1 MRARLTLRRLV
12 AGAALILAAAVIV
25 VVVLGSSSSPSNAT
39 SGSAGTATG
48 AATVRRRDLVQTDTE
63 SGTLSYANPQTVYNR
78 LNGTITWLP
87 NVGQVIKPGGTLFR
101 VDGEPV
107 LLMDGITP
115 AYRALSAADTYGQ
128 DVLQLNRNLVRL
140 GFNPDGITVNDDWQ
154 AATTV
159 GVELLQAS
167 LGESETGS
175 LSLGQIVFLPGAQ
188 LISTVDGTLGS
199 TGGSGSGGSGGSDPV
214 GADTAVPAPR
224 PEFVSLEKP
233 KDPAPSGTP
242 PSGTPPTGAPPPGTP
257 PPNTGPRRRH
267 RRHRSTTR
275 ETLAALTAL
284 LKAESAQLKAEAAQL
299 KAERRESANNGSK
312 QGSSK
317 GGTSGSGSGHSRATT
332 AAASGST
339 GGGSTGGGSTGGGST
354 GGGSDGGG
362 SAGGSA
368 SAQADP
374 ADVLDPAGGHGRS
387 GGVVPERGGARR
399 ARDRGDAGR
408 QHGERT
414 HHRRQ
419 PRRSELE
426 WIGQR
431 LRQRGI
437 GRWWRRRRRRRRRRG
452 SSGSSSTIPVTIALS
467 GHHSGA
473 GFDQAAVSVNFAE
486 QRANNVLSVPVTAL
500 LAIAGGNYAVAQAAA
515 PHKLIPVTTG
525 LFAAGYVE
533 ISGAGI
539 YPGLQVTDSQG

>member
-78 LNGTITWLP
+78 LSGTITWLP

-115 AYRALSAADTYGQ
+115 AYRALSAADTYGP

-299 KAERRESANNGSK
+299 KAERHESANNGSK

-332 AAASGST
+332 GGGST
-339 GGGSTGGGSTGGGST
+339 GGGSTGGGSTGSGSTGGGST

-368 SAQADP
+368 SAQAI
-374 ADVLDPAGGHGRS
+374 LQTTSTRL
-387 GGVVPERGGARR
+387 VVTVDLAASSQSEAVRRR
-399 ARDRGDAGR
+399 ARDRRDAGR
-408 QHGERT
+408 QPVERT
-414 HHRRQ
+414 HHRGQ

-426 WIGQR
+426 LGQR
-431 LRQRGI
+431 LRQRADRPVVAAAAAARG
-437 GRWWRRRRRRRRRRG
+437 GGGG

-473 GFDQAAVSVNFAE
+473 GLDQAAVSVNFAE

-500 LAIAGGNYAVAQAAA
+500 LATAGGSYACRRRR
-515 PHKLIPVTTG
+515 PRT
-525 LFAAGYVE
+525 
-533 ISGAGI
+533 S
-539 YPGLQVTDSQG
+539 